1 MDILS
6 LITDNLMEII
16 QLMLL
21 IVAFSYM
28 IYILVILYLDGM
40 TRFKSHN
47 ECEVDEEECEDDEWD
62 MLQKAIIILG
72 NEKIEIEV
80 DYYEIDCNI
89 IKIKGKEGELYVTDL
104 KNVLLS
110 SNGINIEQIKS
121 EVA

>member
-6 LITDNLMEII
+6 LITDNLIEII
-16 QLMLL
+16 QPMLL

-47 ECEVDEEECEDDEWD
+47 KCEGEEEECEDDEWD
-62 MLQKAIIILG
+62 IFQKAIIVIG
-72 NEKIEIEV
+72 DAKIEIEV

-89 IKIKGKEGELYVTDL
+89 IKVKGKEGELYVTDL

-110 SNGINIEQIKS
+110 SNEINS
-121 EVA
+121 EVY

>member
-6 LITDNLMEII
+6 LIADTLMEMIMPI
-16 QLMLL
+16 GL
-21 IVAFSYM
+21 IVAFITM
-28 IYILVILYLDGM
+28 IYILVILCLDCM

-47 ECEVDEEECEDDEWD
+47 KCEGEEEQCEDDEWD
-62 MLQKAIIILG
+62 IFQKAIIVIG
-72 NEKIEIEV
+72 DAKIEIEV

-89 IKIKGKEGELYVTDL
+89 IKVKGEEGELYVTDL

-110 SNGINIEQIKS
+110 SNEINIEQIKS